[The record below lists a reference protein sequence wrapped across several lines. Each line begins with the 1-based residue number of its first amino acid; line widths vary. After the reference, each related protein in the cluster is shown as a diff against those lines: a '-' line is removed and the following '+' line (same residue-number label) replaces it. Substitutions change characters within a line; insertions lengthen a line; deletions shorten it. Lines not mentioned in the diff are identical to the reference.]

1 MSNQRPTLPRG
12 TRDFGPIQMSRRN
25 YLLSQIRIV
34 FEKYGYQPIET
45 PGMENLSVLMGKY
58 GDEGDQLLYKILN
71 SGNYLKDVKE
81 EDYSLDSKKLL
92 HKISEKGLRYDL
104 TVPFARY
111 VAQNQNDIE
120 LPFKRYQI
128 QPVWRAD
135 RPQKGRYREF
145 LQCDADVVGSNSPL
159 NEAEIISMIS
169 EIFRNLKIKGYT
181 IRLNHRKIL
190 GILSKMAGKEDAEG
204 VFCTILDKLDKIGTE
219 KVREELISSGF
230 DSNKLDIV
238 LPTLTSEGG
247 EDNASKLIQLTTHFS
262 NEQTDTSGIEN
273 LEEILGMVDKMKVDS
288 KVVVDYSLARGLSYY
303 TGAIIEVTI
312 DDNSMGSLS
321 GGGRYD
327 NLTGV
332 FGVPGIPGV
341 GFSLGIDRIYE
352 VMSQRGLF
360 NQVALETTKVLLVT
374 FDSDSFDFAIPIVS
388 SIRAEGISAEL
399 YPHQAKMKKQMNYAN
414 RKNIPFVLF
423 IGSEEISTGLL
434 TLKTME
440 SGSQKKL
447 SLDDIIDQLK
457 G

>member
-169 EIFRNLKIKGYT
+169 EIFRNLKIEGYT

>member
-169 EIFRNLKIKGYT
+169 EIFRNLKIEGYT

-273 LEEILGMVDKMKVDS
+273 LEEILGMVDKMKVDT

-312 DDNSMGSLS
+312 DDNSMASLS

>member
-1 MSNQRPTLPRG
+1 
-12 TRDFGPIQMSRRN
+12 
-25 YLLSQIRIV
+25 
-34 FEKYGYQPIET
+34 
-45 PGMENLSVLMGKY
+45 MENLSVLMGKY